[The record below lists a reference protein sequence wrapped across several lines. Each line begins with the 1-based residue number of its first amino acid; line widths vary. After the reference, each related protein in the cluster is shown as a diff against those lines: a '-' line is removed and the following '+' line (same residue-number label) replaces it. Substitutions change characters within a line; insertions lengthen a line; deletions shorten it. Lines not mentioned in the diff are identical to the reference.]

1 MLIKWQQEKQHGEE
15 HLSLKNQ
22 RRKDQEYTLK
32 QKPLEV
38 KIVETIKNNIEDK
51 EDKIKKMKLS
61 NIIFEGFRERVS
73 YMNHKEYTVNWIG
86 TADTLKD
93 FAEAIERIPDTIE
106 YINIPINTRIFM
118 TTDHDDKKIQPQG
131 NWKKEVIDTV
141 TRVVGEHEKEGNK
154 LEGIRISSYYS
165 VGPRGADEHPI
176 YVSIDT
182 KESREFGD
190 AMSRGDYGPLD

>member
-1 MLIKWQQEKQHGEE
+1 M
-15 HLSLKNQ
+15 KNQ
-22 RRKDQEYTLK
+22 RKKDQESTLK

-61 NIIFEGFRERVS
+61 NIIFEGFRERIS
-73 YMNHKEYTVNWIG
+73 YMNHKEYTVNWLG

-118 TTDHDDKKIQPQG
+118 TTDHDSKKIQPQG

-154 LEGIRISSYYS
+154 LEGIRISSY
-165 VGPRGADEHPI
+165 
-176 YVSIDT
+176 
-182 KESREFGD
+182 
-190 AMSRGDYGPLD
+190 